1 MAAGKSFWRVV
12 AGLTV
17 LLAVVAVLAWM
28 ATRRT
33 AERELAQATAREAL
47 VADGRAAA
55 VASWL
60 ADQQALVKT
69 LADNPSVQIY
79 AEGVALGD
87 DAVVQ
92 GQQSYL
98 RTLLQANAD
107 RAGLLDV
114 KSGVAANI
122 PRALSPG
129 LAVINGKGETIAS
142 IGGPLPKPAGLITGG
157 DGPRLDVISN
167 LGGTPALR
175 LLSPVVTPGGGA
187 GATNIY
193 LVRRID
199 DAVSRLLVQ
208 PGEPATSGETALLA
222 PAAEGG
228 LVYLTARRGV
238 PAGTVTPADPLARAA
253 VAEPG
258 RTSEVKDGDGTRY
271 LVTARKIEGSS
282 WTVMRLAPATAIVDP
297 ITSRQRLW
305 LWSLVSGLALAASL
319 VLLAWRQG
327 VAERAT
333 VAAET
338 ESGLRQFI
346 NTVADRQPS
355 AITVLDDAGRI
366 RFANAT
372 ARAWAKSDSL
382 EGAGLEKV
390 LGTPA
395 RAIEAQLAENQLHQ
409 NGSQHLLVD
418 VALLDP
424 ASDKPQKLV
433 VAQDISDL
441 VQERARREA
450 NLSALVQTL
459 AGLIDARDPGSH
471 QHSSKVSRL
480 AQALGAELAV
490 SQQDVETLR
499 ISGLLLNIGKILVPT
514 TILTKAAPLTDS
526 ERATVSDARRRTA
539 ELLSQVPFDGPVA
552 ATIAGA
558 TDSAPA
564 TKLSRILK
572 LANAFTSMTSP
583 RAHRTALG
591 TDAAIA
597 QLRDGADAETTALV
611 SALAH
616 WLDNKGGREM
626 L

>member
-1 MAAGKSFWRVV
+1 MV
-12 AGLTV
+12 AGLAV
-17 LLAVVAVLAWM
+17 LLAVVAVLAWL
-28 ATRRT
+28 ATRRI
-33 AERELAQATAREAL
+33 AERDLEQATAREAL
-47 VADGRAAA
+47 VANGRAAA
-55 VASWL
+55 VADWL
-60 ADQQALVKT
+60 ADQKALVKN

-79 AEGVALGD
+79 AEAVALGD
-87 DAVVQ
+87 DAVAQ

-122 PRALSPG
+122 PRAPSPG
-129 LAVINGKGETIAS
+129 LAVITGKGETIAS
-142 IGGPLPKPAGLITGG
+142 IGGPLPKPAGLLTGG
-157 DGPRLDVISN
+157 DDIRLDVISR

-175 LLSPVVTPGGGA
+175 LLSPVITPGGGA
-187 GATNIY
+187 GSTQIY

-199 DAVSRLLVQ
+199 ESVSRLLVQ

-222 PAAEGG
+222 PAPEGG
-228 LVYLTARRGV
+228 IVYLTARRGV

-253 VAEPG
+253 ISSNAQTLEI
-258 RTSEVKDGDGTRY
+258 KDSDGTRY
-271 LVTARKIEGSS
+271 LVTARKVEASNWI
-282 WTVMRLAPATAIVDP
+282 VMRLAPASAIVTP

-305 LWSLVSGLALAASL
+305 LWSIVSGLGLAASL

-333 VAAET
+333 EAAQT

-346 NTVADRQPS
+346 NTVADRQPA
-355 AITVLDDAGRI
+355 AITVLDDSGRI

-372 ARAWAKSDSL
+372 ARAWAKTGSL
-382 EGAGLEKV
+382 DGATLEKV
-390 LGTPA
+390 VGPSA
-395 RAIEAQLAENQLHQ
+395 RAIEAQCTENQLHQ
-409 NGSQHLLVD
+409 NGDQHLLVD

-424 ASDKPQKLV
+424 TSDRPQKLI

-441 VQERARREA
+441 VQERVRREA
-450 NLSALVQTL
+450 NLNALVQTL
-459 AGLIDARDPGSH
+459 AGLIDARDPGSQ

-490 SQQDVETLR
+490 TPQDVETLR
-499 ISGLLLNIGKILVPT
+499 ISGLLLNIGKILVPS
-514 TILTKAAPLTDS
+514 TILTKAAPLTET
-526 ERATVSDARRRTA
+526 ERATVSDARRHTA
-539 ELLSQVPFDGPVA
+539 DLLAQVPFDGPVA

-558 TDSAPA
+558 TGSAPA
-564 TKLSRILK
+564 TKLSRILT
-572 LANAFTSMTSP
+572 LANAFTGMTSP
-583 RAHRTALG
+583 RAHRTALSI
-591 TDAAIA
+591 DSAIT
-597 QLRDGADAETTALV
+597 QLRDGADPETTALV

-616 WLDNKGGREM
+616 WLDNKGGRDQ